1 MSIYTDNHVF
11 SLQFYQVNL
20 EEKIKEWSN
29 EDEERKFFLRK
40 FTKETEK
47 EETQH
52 LLYVHQE
59 KWQRDLLVKYGSE
72 ICLLDA
78 TYKTTK
84 YAVPLFFLCVKTNSG
99 YAVVGKYCYSTKIS
113 HSFYHTLLYYD

>member
-1 MSIYTDNHVF
+1 MFKD
-11 SLQFYQVNL
+11 
-20 EEKIKEWSN
+20 
-29 EDEERKFFLRK
+29 
-40 FTKETEK
+40 
-47 EETQH
+47 TQEATYKDQ

-59 KWQRDLLVKYGSE
+59 KWQRDLLLKYGGE

-99 YAVVGKYCYSTKIS
+99 YAVVGDETKKRKSKWDIS
-113 HSFYHTLLYYD
+113 AAPTVLPDVSKKIKQ